1 MAIIILVAIAVL
13 CIAFTF
19 VVLISAIAA
28 LDLLGYC
35 V

>member
-1 MAIIILVAIAVL
+1 MAIIILVAVAVL
-13 CIAFTF
+13 CIAFAF
-19 VVLISAIAA
+19 GILVSVIAA